1 MKIFNLNSGRMI
13 SLLLILSFS
22 FVIGQEKER
31 ELTISVQP
39 GAKECFYIEVHSGQT
54 LDIDYQVID
63 GGQGELDLDF
73 QLISPS
79 RRLIVSET
87 RKSDGT
93 HRQTMDETGDY
104 EACFD
109 NSFSIYSAKSV
120 FFEILIENDQDESKE
135 IWGEFDIPDML
146 PEEMQDIAF
155 KGIQDYLTKVRD
167 NLVRT
172 ERFQNDLRALE
183 ARDRNVAEA
192 SFARVNWWSSV
203 FILAVI
209 CSSTLQVFLVRSFFD
224 EQSRIHG
231 LWKRGHL

>member
-1 MKIFNLNSGRMI
+1 MI
-13 SLLLILSFS
+13 SLLLIISFS

-31 ELTISVQP
+31 QLTVSVQP
-39 GAKECFYIEVHSGQT
+39 GAKDCFYIKVHSGQT

-87 RKSDGT
+87 RKKDGT

-104 EACFD
+104 KACFD

-135 IWGEFDIPDML
+135 IWGESNIPDVL
-146 PEEMQDIAF
+146 LDKMQDIAF

-167 NLVRT
+167 NLVHA
-172 ERFQNDLRALE
+172 ERLQNYLRALE
-183 ARDRNVAEA
+183 ARDRKIAEA

-203 FILAVI
+203 FILVVI

-224 EQSRIHG
+224 EQSWIHS
-231 LWKRGHL
+231 LWKRWHL

>member
-1 MKIFNLNSGRMI
+1 MI
-13 SLLLILSFS
+13 SLLLIISFS

-31 ELTISVQP
+31 QLTVSVQP
-39 GAKECFYIEVHSGQT
+39 GAKDCFYIKVHSGQT

-87 RKSDGT
+87 RKKYGT

-104 EACFD
+104 KACFD

-135 IWGEFDIPDML
+135 IWGESNIPDVL
-146 PEEMQDIAF
+146 LDKMQDIAF

-167 NLVRT
+167 NLVHA
-172 ERFQNDLRALE
+172 ERLQNYLRALE
-183 ARDRNVAEA
+183 ARDRKIAEA

-203 FILAVI
+203 FILVVI

-224 EQSRIHG
+224 EQSWIHS
-231 LWKRGHL
+231 LWKRWHL